1 MLKVLKGNIILQ
13 KLQKLSQ
20 YLKIVILYWKKA
32 K

>member
-20 YLKIVILYWKKA
+20 YLKIVILCWKKV